1 MLQVSDGVLP
11 NIFELDN
18 PADGGGS
25 WFSFSGV
32 KRLVGIQDKDQQ
44 EEEKKEDFN
53 EKMSKFKKIDR
64 KLEFS
69 PEEIIRFY
77 VQPSE
82 FLKKKFNE
90 QWNLVTDVEIKRSK
104 EKYADKIKQINLNF

>member
-1 MLQVSDGVLP
+1 VLQVSDGILP
-11 NIFELDN
+11 NIFELEN
-18 PADGGGS
+18 QAEKVSVFGKMMR
-25 WFSFSGV
+25 F
-32 KRLVGIQDKDQQ
+32 VGLQDKDMQ

-53 EKMSKFKKIDR
+53 EKMSKFKKIDM

-69 PEEIIRFY
+69 PDEIIRFY

-90 QWNLVTDVEIKRSK
+90 
-104 EKYADKIKQINLNF
+104 

>member
-1 MLQVSDGVLP
+1 VLQVSDGILP

-18 PADGGGS
+18 QAGKVSVFGKVMR
-25 WFSFSGV
+25 F
-32 KRLVGIQDKDQQ
+32 VGLQDEEKK

-53 EKMSKFKKIDR
+53 EKMSKFKKFNL
-64 KLEFS
+64 KLDFK
-69 PEEIIRFY
+69 PEEIIKFY

-82 FLKKKFNE
+82 FLKTKFNE
-90 QWNLVTDVEIKRSK
+90 QWTQITDIEIKRSK